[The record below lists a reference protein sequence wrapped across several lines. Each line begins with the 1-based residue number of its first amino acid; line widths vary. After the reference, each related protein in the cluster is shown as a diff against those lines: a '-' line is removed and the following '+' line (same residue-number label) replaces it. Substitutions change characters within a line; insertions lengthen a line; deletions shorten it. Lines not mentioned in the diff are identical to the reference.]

1 MKYLK
6 AMFEAFLAN
15 RERQARAYIR
25 AQRFYY

>member
-6 AMFEAFLAN
+6 ALFEAFIAN
-15 RERQARAYIR
+15 RERQVRAYIR